1 MNIRAAT
8 PADAETLFTIQ
19 RTAALAAYAHVFPP
33 AEYPYP
39 DDAVRAEWQQRLT
52 DGKTRTLIAERG
64 GRAQGY
70 VAYAPKLLVSLYVL
84 PDAQG
89 AGVGSALHDAA
100 LAAQPVLGARVCHLW
115 VLAENHAARTFYEH
129 RGWRPDGRERTAAF
143 PPHPR
148 ELGYT
153 IELRTKEL

>member
-1 MNIRAAT
+1 MNMRAAT
-8 PADAETLFTIQ
+8 PADAEALFTIQ

-52 DGKTRTLIAERG
+52 DGETQTLIAERG

-70 VAYAPKLLVSLYVL
+70 VAYAPELLVSLYVL

-89 AGVGSALHDAA
+89 TGVGSALQDAA
-100 LAAQPVLGARVCHLW
+100 LVAQPALGASVCRLW
-115 VLAENHAARTFYEH
+115 VLEQNHAARAFYEH
-129 RGWRPDGRERTAAF
+129 RGWHKDDRRRTAQY
-143 PPHPR
+143 PPYP
-148 ELGYT
+148 EEVGYT
-153 IELRTKEL
+153 IEL